1 MHKEIIA
8 IILCVVLLVGVVV
21 CLSMKEKYNYTWK
34 GNLDADM
41 KRKIKANNKQN
52 NKNLSTPL
60 SFTRNL
66 GFNSLLSVEDPIW
79 FREHQNINLIPQAYP
94 HFSINRFTLA

>member
-41 KRKIKANNKQN
+41 KKKIRANNKQN
-52 NKNLSTPL
+52 NKNLW
-60 SFTRNL
+60 RNL
-66 GFNSLLSVEDPIW
+66 VLNRLMFMEDPSR
-79 FREHQNINLIPQAYP
+79 FYNDEPNNNLTEQNLIPQAYP
-94 HFSINRFTLA
+94 SFSINRFTLA